1 MRFTSLA
8 VAATILAA
16 VGCGTAKP
24 GGMSGPTLSGRMNEP
39 PPPPSLQSNDI
50 LARDY
55 RTNKAQVKHILI
67 GWNDLAESYDGGID
81 PRAAERSPR
90 DAETT
95 VKEILGRLRAGADFV
110 AMMAEYSEDR
120 GSAESGESYEVVPG
134 NQLVLDFRR
143 LSLRLDVG
151 ELGVVQTLFGWHII
165 KRVE

>member
-8 VAATILAA
+8 VAATFLVAL
-16 VGCGTAKP
+16 GCGTAKP
-24 GGMSGPTLSGRMNEP
+24 GGMSGPTISGRVNDP
-39 PPPPSLQSNDI
+39 APPPSLQSNDI

-55 RTNKAQVKHILI
+55 RTNKAQVTHILI
-67 GWNDLAESYDGGID
+67 GWRDLADSYDGGID
-81 PRAAERSPR
+81 PRAAERSQR
-90 DAETT
+90 EAERL

-120 GSAESGESYEVVPG
+120 GSAEAGTSYEVVPG

-151 ELGVVQTLFGWHII
+151 EIGVVQTSFGWHII